1 MSCCTAAMAVGQ
13 MVRLWMSDPGD
24 GSLMGELHGNR
35 VAVAPEFY
43 GETRFGVRVRA
54 CVRVC

>member
-1 MSCCTAAMAVGQ
+1 MAVGQ